1 MSMEFWHWLLIAIT
15 LISIEMLAPGFFFL
29 WMAISAFLVGGLL
42 FLLPSLMIEWQLF
55 IFSILSI
62 SSIVVW
68 RNHLKIHP
76 DVTDHPLLNQRTAQ
90 IIGRVFNLEQAIING
105 QGKIKVGDS
114 FWKVQGEDCTIGEK
128 VKVIAAKGTVL
139 DVEKL

>member
-42 FLLPSLMIEWQLF
+42 FLLPLLMIEWQLF

-68 RNHLKIHP
+68 RNHLKTHP
-76 DVTDHPLLNQRTAQ
+76 VVTDHPLLNQRTAQ
-90 IIGRVFNLEQAIING
+90 IVGRVFSLEEAIING
-105 QGKIKVGDS
+105 QGKIKIGDS
-114 FWKVQGEDCTIGEK
+114 LWRVQGEDCAINNK
-128 VKVIAAKGTVL
+128 VKVIAAKGTIL
-139 DVEKL
+139 DVETI